1 MFNKKYKSPIFILL
15 VLGAIQS
22 SNTIPLP
29 NPQNLGEIG
38 VDVPT
43 SNGGHRFLNLEAIA
57 GILQQPVVQDII
69 RTGFNLLMGG
79 GGGGARA
86 LNLGGSAGGQRSGSA
101 CSYTLI

>member
-1 MFNKKYKSPIFILL
+1 MFNKKYKSTIFILL
-15 VLGAIQS
+15 VLGGIQS
-22 SNTIPLP
+22 SNSIPLP

-57 GILQQPVVQDII
+57 GILENPMVQQLIQ
-69 RTGFNLLMGG
+69 TGLGLIMGG

>member
-1 MFNKKYKSPIFILL
+1 MFGKNSKSTIFILL

-22 SNTIPLP
+22 SNSIPKP

-43 SNGGHRFLNLEAIA
+43 GNGGHRFLDLPT
-57 GILQQPVVQDII
+57 ILKEPGVQKMIQQFL
-69 RTGFNLLMGG
+69 GKLLGGAG

-86 LNLGGSAGGQRSGSA
+86 LNLGGSASRQRYG
-101 CSYTLI
+101 LGINM

>member
-1 MFNKKYKSPIFILL
+1 MFGKNSKSTIFILL

-22 SNTIPLP
+22 SNSIPKP

-43 SNGGHRFLNLEAIA
+43 GNGGHRFLDLPTIQKM
-57 GILQQPVVQDII
+57 IQQFL
-69 RTGFNLLMGG
+69 GKLLGGAG

-86 LNLGGSAGGQRSGSA
+86 LNLGYGLG
-101 CSYTLI
+101 INM

>member
-1 MFNKKYKSPIFILL
+1 MFNKKYKSTIFILL

-43 SNGGHRFLNLEAIA
+43 GNGGHRFLDLPT
-57 GILQQPVVQDII
+57 ILKEPGVQKMIQQFL
-69 RTGFNLLMGG
+69 GLLGGAG

-86 LNLGGSAGGQRSGSA
+86 LNLGYGLG
-101 CSYTLI
+101 INM

>member
-1 MFNKKYKSPIFILL
+1 MFNKKYKSTIFILL

-43 SNGGHRFLNLEAIA
+43 SNGGHRSLEFIS
-57 GILQQPVVQDII
+57 GLLQNPMVQQLIQ
-69 RTGFNLLMGG
+69 TGLSLIMGG
-79 GGGGARA
+79 GGDGARA
-86 LNLGGSAGGQRSGSA
+86 LNLGGSTGGQRSGSA

>member
-1 MFNKKYKSPIFILL
+1 M

>member
-1 MFNKKYKSPIFILL
+1 MFNKKYKSTIFILL

-22 SNTIPLP
+22 SNSIPLP

-43 SNGGHRFLNLEAIA
+43 SNGGHRSLEFIS
-57 GILQQPVVQDII
+57 GLLQNPMVQQLIQ
-69 RTGFNLLMGG
+69 TGLGLIMGG

>member
-1 MFNKKYKSPIFILL
+1 MFNKKYKSTIFILL

-22 SNTIPLP
+22 SNSIPLP
-29 NPQNLGEIG
+29 NPENLEEIG

-43 SNGGHRFLNLEAIA
+43 SNGGHRSLDLSAIA
-57 GILQQPVVQDII
+57 GIFQNPLVQQLIQ
-69 RTGFNLLMGG
+69 TGLNLFM

>member
-1 MFNKKYKSPIFILL
+1 MFGKNSKSTIFILL

-22 SNTIPLP
+22 SNSIPKP

-43 SNGGHRFLNLEAIA
+43 GNGGHRFLDLPT
-57 GILQQPVVQDII
+57 ILKEPGVQKMIQQ
-69 RTGFNLLMGG
+69 FFKLLGGAG

-86 LNLGGSAGGQRSGSA
+86 LNLGGGASRQRYG
-101 CSYTLI
+101 LGINM